1 MTTGAQT
8 HNTVA
13 LGILLV
19 HGIGEQRRGD
29 TLVNWLDAI
38 VATINRSTLSKVSA
52 SVDSAELARLDIHEE
67 SAAHAVVRIRG
78 EGIDER
84 WIVVEG
90 WWAGA
95 FIAPSFSQLVGWSFR
110 AIPGALAMHAAQR
123 FHRCGDEP
131 IAYRRQIK
139 RTGAIA
145 QALLLLFLAPF
156 IVLLLGSLALVGAI
170 PNGTLRT
177 AIGRF
182 QRALAATVGDSLVF
196 LESPVRSA
204 AMCSAV
210 TTAFATLQRLCD
222 AAGCHKQVILAHS
235 QGATVALEA
244 LTRLEDGTV
253 GETGINTITEDAANE
268 RRLVFVTFG
277 AGINKLGALRWL
289 STHSGLTG
297 DRKKDETFIDRDPV
311 RAACVG
317 LVAMAILGLWFWH
330 LWGTGQLTPTELWA
344 IPAIFFSLTLALVA
358 AVTLMLKVNKRFG
371 KGNPRVERATFTTL
385 VIIFLGIVIG
395 GVAVA
400 EHFNAPLMPFF
411 FTVMIGMVLFATLR
425 LTLSKEVQE
434 QIKETI
440 RSPSSVTD
448 WRDFWAS
455 ADPVPNGATHSRSQD
470 RPVGK
475 RVWNEASL
483 LRDHT
488 TYWQNRDGF
497 VLPVVHV
504 LARTANSPWRHA
516 LPFKHAG
523 IDERSRWRVAWL
535 RGTRWLA
542 PVAVLVAVVQRS
554 AELDAIQARMGNALN
569 GIGVGQW
576 LSRLP
581 RSLATLTVDGGA
593 AILCAWIAYLTLLA
607 FWHAWVRAEQDAV
620 LEHKPPYGVT
630 VGLRVFAAAAMLI
643 VAAAFYVAKSS
654 WPELKADWQRAELGD
669 AAMLVFVVIIWSQ
682 ILVWLTTKAYAPPGA
697 ITNRN
702 SSVT

>member
-1 MTTGAQT
+1 MTTGTST
-8 HNTVA
+8 HDTVA

-29 TLVNWLDAI
+29 TLVNWLDTI
-38 VATINRSTLSKVSA
+38 VATINRSTLSVVSA
-52 SVDSAELARLDIHEE
+52 SVESAELARVDVGDD

-78 EGIDER
+78 DGIDER

-90 WWAGA
+90 WWAEA
-95 FIAPSFSQLVGWSFR
+95 FIAPAFSQLVGWSFR

-139 RTGAIA
+139 RTGAVA

-156 IVLLLGSLALVGAI
+156 IVLLLGSLALLGAI

-222 AAGCHKQVILAHS
+222 AAGCHTQVILAHS
-235 QGATVALEA
+235 QGATVSLEA
-244 LTRLEDGTV
+244 LTRLDDSAAEDTSSAAIEDV
-253 GETGINTITEDAANE
+253 TIK

-289 STHSGLTG
+289 STHSSLTG
-297 DRKKDETFIDRDPV
+297 ERTKDESFIERDPV

-317 LVAMAILGLWFWH
+317 LVAMAMLGFWFWH

-344 IPAIFFSLTLALVA
+344 IPAIFFSLTLAVGGS
-358 AVTLMLKVNKRFG
+358 VTLMLHFNKRFG
-371 KGNPRVERATFTTL
+371 KGSPRVEKTALTAL
-385 VIIFLGIVIG
+385 VVIFLGVVFG

-400 EHFNAPLMPFF
+400 EHFDAPVMPFF
-411 FTVMIGMVLFATLR
+411 FTVMIGMVLIVTLR
-425 LTLSKEVQE
+425 LTLSKDVQE
-434 QIKETI
+434 QIKGTI
-440 RSPSSVTD
+440 RSPSSITD

-455 ADPVPNGATHSRSQD
+455 ADPVPNGVTHTRSQD

-475 RVWNEASL
+475 RIWNEASL

-497 VLPVVHV
+497 VLPVVHI
-504 LARTANSPWRHA
+504 LARTANSRWRNA

-523 IDERSRWRVAWL
+523 IDDRSRWRVAWL
-535 RGTRWLA
+535 RWTRWLV
-542 PVAVLVAVVQRS
+542 PVGVLVAVVQRG
-554 AELDAIQARMGNALN
+554 AELDVVQARMGNALN
-569 GIGVGQW
+569 FIGVGQW

-581 RSLATLTVDGGA
+581 RSLATLSVHGGT

-607 FWHAWVRAEQDAV
+607 FWHAWVRAEQDQV
-620 LEHKPPYGVT
+620 LEHKPPHGVT

-643 VAAAFYVAKSS
+643 VAAAIYVAKST
-654 WPELKADWQRAELGD
+654 WPELKSDWQRAELGD
-669 AAMLVFVVIIWSQ
+669 ASMLVFVVIVWSQ
-682 ILVWLTTKAYAPPGA
+682 VLVWLTTKIHPPPDVVS
-697 ITNRN
+697 N
-702 SSVT
+702 SNSPAT